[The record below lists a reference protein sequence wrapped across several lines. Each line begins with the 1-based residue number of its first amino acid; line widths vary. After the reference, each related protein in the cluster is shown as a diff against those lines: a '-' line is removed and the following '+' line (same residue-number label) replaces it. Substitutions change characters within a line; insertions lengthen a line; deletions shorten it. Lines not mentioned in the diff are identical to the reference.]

1 MKIVQPN
8 ADLGCLAKLLDSI
21 LQSEAS
27 LPESTATN
35 HPDGGPGGRSLH
47 DPLDEMDDVGV
58 LEACLKH
65 LGSISCA
72 KDAAVQAPGGDVDPL
87 PTALALASE
96 DLVAV
101 ARTACQ
107 LAALRSTRRRDTGNC
122 STSLEATQTLES
134 TVARLT
140 AARKTLKDKEWEL
153 SASKQKLEHC
163 EDERKS
169 QDERIRNLET
179 ALQRATSNRLQD
191 MDRSDSVFKVL
202 EDVMSKAARGE
213 EKTEDLKRRL
223 SEAETALG
231 EVRAVALREADHFS
245 DLLKA
250 SEQRAKVLES
260 RLVEAQ
266 EELAGARRTSD
277 AAAATAASEVGQRL
291 ADLER
296 RLAASEQRCEDLERQ
311 LATVRPE
318 QAARPPAAAP
328 TPAAAPEVLATGP
341 PERLAQEVAAPAK
354 HGPPGDLRSSLSNRG
369 GYDTGATQRHPVRGK
384 SPASLLAGLQSFSG
398 LGIPASGKARLASPA
413 RLERDRRAEQTP
425 ARQGRRPSSGAIG
438 AEAAPSMPMDLNA
451 LGNLL
456 TGGGLVGKMR

>member
-1 MKIVQPN
+1 MKIVQSN
-8 ADLGCLAKLLDSI
+8 ADLGCLAKLLDGI
-21 LQSEAS
+21 LQFEAS
-27 LPESTATN
+27 LPETTATSQ
-35 HPDGGPGGRSLH
+35 PDGGRPLH
-47 DPLDEMDDVGV
+47 DHLDDMDDVGV

-72 KDAAVQAPGGDVDPL
+72 KDEAVQAPGGDVDPL

-96 DLVAV
+96 DVVAV
-101 ARTACQ
+101 ARSACQ
-107 LAALRSTRRRDTGNC
+107 LAALRSTRRRETANS

-140 AARKTLKDKEWEL
+140 TARKTLKDKEWEL

-245 DLLKA
+245 DVLKA

-277 AAAATAASEVGQRL
+277 TSAATAASEVGQRV

-296 RLAASEQRCEDLERQ
+296 RLAASEQRCE
-311 LATVRPE
+311 
-318 QAARPPAAAP
+318 
-328 TPAAAPEVLATGP
+328 
-341 PERLAQEVAAPAK
+341 EVAVPAK
-354 HGPPGDLRSSLSNRG
+354 HGPQGDLRSSLSTRG
-369 GYDTGATQRHPVRGK
+369 GYDPGATQRHAVRGK

-425 ARQGRRPSSGAIG
+425 TRQGRRPSSGAIG
-438 AEAAPSMPMDLNA
+438 AEAASSMPMDLNA